1 MESKKEKKTKIGKF
15 LQSIN
20 FGKVA
25 EVVGNVVSGNWKG
38 AIDVISN
45 KDNGMTDAEREF
57 ALAVMKLDM
66 QEMESVTKR
75 WSSDMTSD
83 SWLSKNVRPMA
94 LIFLT
99 FFTMLLIYL
108 DFYDDTIQVPTEW
121 IELLKSLLLGVYIA
135 YFGSRGLNKYKS
147 IDSNNK

>member
-75 WSSDMTSD
+75 WDSDMTSD

-135 YFGSRGLNKYKS
+135 YFGSRGLEKYKS
-147 IDSNNK
+147 IGSNNK

>member
-1 MESKKEKKTKIGKF
+1 MESKKDKKTKIGKF
-15 LQSIN
+15 LKSIN

-147 IDSNNK
+147 IDRKG

>member
-1 MESKKEKKTKIGKF
+1 MESKKDKKTKIGKF

-20 FGKVA
+20 FSKVA
-25 EVVGNVVSGNWKG
+25 DVVGNVVSGNWKG

-45 KDNGMTDAEREF
+45 KDNGMTDAERDF

-135 YFGSRGLNKYKS
+135 YFGSRGLEKYKS
-147 IDSNNK
+147 IGK

>member
-25 EVVGNVVSGNWKG
+25 EVVGNVVSGNWKA

-75 WSSDMTSD
+75 WDSDMTSD

-135 YFGSRGLNKYKS
+135 YFGSRGLEKYKA
-147 IDSNNK
+147 IGK

>member
-75 WSSDMTSD
+75 WDSDMTSD

-108 DFYDDTIQVPTEW
+108 DFYDDTIQVPEAW

-135 YFGSRGLNKYKS
+135 YFGSRGLEKYKS
-147 IDSNNK
+147 IGSNNK

>member
-1 MESKKEKKTKIGKF
+1 MESKKDKKTKIGKF

-20 FGKVA
+20 FSKVA
-25 EVVGNVVSGNWKG
+25 DVVGNVVSGNWKG

-135 YFGSRGLNKYKS
+135 YFGSRGLEKYKS
-147 IDSNNK
+147 IGK

>member
-45 KDNGMTDAEREF
+45 KDNGMTDAERDE
-57 ALAVMKLDM
+57 ARYARDGI
-66 QEMESVTKR
+66 S
-75 WSSDMTSD
+75 
-83 SWLSKNVRPMA
+83 
-94 LIFLT
+94 
-99 FFTMLLIYL
+99 Y
-108 DFYDDTIQVPTEW
+108 
-121 IELLKSLLLGVYIA
+121 
-135 YFGSRGLNKYKS
+135 
-147 IDSNNK
+147 

>member
-135 YFGSRGLNKYKS
+135 YFGSRGLEKYKA
-147 IDSNNK
+147 IGK

>member
-1 MESKKEKKTKIGKF
+1 MESKKDKKTKIGKF
-15 LQSIN
+15 LKSIN

-108 DFYDDTIQVPTEW
+108 DFYDDTIQVPEAW

-135 YFGSRGLNKYKS
+135 YFGSRGLEKYKS
-147 IDSNNK
+147 IGK

>member
-75 WSSDMTSD
+75 WDSDMTSD

-108 DFYDDTIQVPTEW
+108 DFYDDTIQVPEAW

-135 YFGSRGLNKYKS
+135 YFGSRGLEKYKA
-147 IDSNNK
+147 IGK